1 MKKERRFRGS
11 RDADNLSHDYRITCI
26 INELPP
32 DTRLSGRARGFRG
45 CRELSR
51 VDRAMAREDA
61 RSVVVSS

>member
-32 DTRLSGRARGFRG
+32 DTRYIIT
-45 CRELSR
+45 
-51 VDRAMAREDA
+51 D
-61 RSVVVSS
+61 